1 MKKAVVVT
9 FHCVPNYGAML
20 QAYAMQQNLKKFVEA
35 VQILNYVPPH
45 LLRQYHYFYFKTL
58 RWFLSCLLNF
68 PFTFIRYR
76 KFGSFLKKHLFLTPG
91 VYRAREALALDCD
104 YVFLGSDQIWS
115 FGITDG
121 VDKTYFGDFKKREG
135 CRVIAYAAS
144 YGKDILEA
152 RELALYGALLKNV
165 DVVAVRERS
174 AQKAIGFVYPKPVSV
189 VLDPTL
195 LLTREEWL
203 RVAKKRPIKNY
214 LLLYALN
221 GYEQT
226 YDLAAKIALEKELTV
241 YEIASGGLSFR
252 ARRRHQVIPCAG
264 PSDFLGLI
272 DGSDYV
278 VTDSFHGTAF
288 AVLFNK
294 NFYTVPHRTKGS
306 RMVDLLK
313 ALKLD
318 DRIVSSFDSDMPIED
333 IDYTIPSI
341 RLNELRIKSLAYIR
355 ASLDNTPSGQVTR

>member
-20 QAYAMQQNLKKFVEA
+20 QAYAMQQNLEKFVDTAE
-35 VQILNYVPPH
+35 ILNYVPPH
-45 LLRQYHYFYFKTL
+45 LLRQYHYFYFKTM

-68 PFTFIRYR
+68 PFTFVRNK
-76 KFGSFLKKHLFLTPG
+76 KFGSFLKKYLCLTPG
-91 VYRAREALALDCD
+91 VYRVREALTLDCD

-121 VDKTYFGDFKKREG
+121 VDKTYFGDFKKKKG

-152 RELALYGALLKNV
+152 RELALYSALLKNV

-174 AQKAIGFVYPKPVSV
+174 AQKAIGFVYPRPVSV

-195 LLTREEWL
+195 LLTREEW
-203 RVAKKRPIKNY
+203 RCVAKKSRLKKY

-221 GYEQT
+221 GYDET
-226 YDLAAKIALEKELTV
+226 YRLAAEIAARKGLTV

-252 ARRRHQVIPCAG
+252 ARRRHRVIPCAG

-288 AVLFNK
+288 AVLFKK

-313 ALKLD
+313 DLRLD
-318 DRIVSSFDSDMPIED
+318 GRIVSSFDSEMAIED
-333 IDYTIPSI
+333 IDFTIPSI
-341 RLNELRIKSLAYIR
+341 RLNELRKNSLAYIR
-355 ASLDNTPSGQVTR
+355 ASLDNTPTGQVTR